1 MLWHRVCV
9 DLHVRHSLRRAGKRT
24 LGLWHFLRTVDS
36 HGFDAIPLNR
46 PFITEVVDQVS
57 GRMAMG

>member
-1 MLWHRVCV
+1 LY
-9 DLHVRHSLRRAGKRT
+9 VRHSLRRTGKQT

-36 HGFDAIPLNR
+36 RGFDAIPLNR

-57 GRMAMG
+57 GRIAMG